1 MGNFDFENYDLIGC
15 VDILPNGNAN
25 IEALGYVNHCN
36 DFHILTSGERMEMF
50 PPKGRVFAHNFIQRY
65 NLLDKRLVCLA
76 VMPNE
81 KEGDNLDA
89 YIWDKSSVVY
99 EFGNRIYS
107 IKVSVSDDGENNFT
121 IFQENDLIETEDDRY
136 VLSGDRI
143 LYIKANSKERLI
155 PYWKTSS
162 INIIETQFG
171 KKYLYSAQLPE
182 RDGVIDITNDDQL
195 INWFITKIL
204 KKHWNEIMAADSYKS
219 VEQHLFTAFN
229 DMKHLT
235 PNVYKSRLE
244 RLKRLNANFALTLNE
259 LSDISEIPWV
269 KNVIERTVDEYKT
282 TLISDASAEYK
293 QQLDKVKEEHNEM
306 LEIEKDRYEDAVKQ
320 QREHYNY
327 IIKAI
332 TDDEEKIST
341 SLDEKKLELEILD
354 ETIVSKNKE
363 IEKIDELLKRANKRK
378 DNLKSDF
385 ALIKDVLEFGS
396 QTETIQT
403 QKTATKTYANL
414 NIQFI
419 NMVDTECIMFEAYG
433 KSLEEMLKLNKLPHQ
448 NATTIAETLAVYKTL
463 IVPDIAY
470 AISIIHATQK
480 CYYAVEYVNV
490 SWKSF
495 EDLWREGLCNMVD
508 HCKQESGVMH
518 YIVLQN
524 INLTYLPNFMQPL
537 IDIQMGI
544 INCFPSGEQW
554 PDNFR
559 ILCTITNEE
568 VIPMSEQCVKY
579 MGCIEKPSKE
589 IYVGRFN
596 TQYEARYG
604 YLTPSKLSEKAL
616 ASPANF
622 YKMYINE

>member
-1 MGNFDFENYDLIGC
+1 MDNFDFESYNLIGY

-25 IEALGYVNHCN
+25 IEALGYVNHHN
-36 DFHILTSGERMEMF
+36 DFHILTSGERIEMF

-65 NLLDKRLVCLA
+65 NMLDKRLVCLA
-76 VMPNE
+76 VIPNE

-107 IKVSVSDDGENNFT
+107 INASINDDGENNFT

-143 LYIKANSKERLI
+143 LYIKANSKDRLI
-155 PYWKTSS
+155 PYWETSN
-162 INIIETQFG
+162 INIIYTQFG
-171 KKYLYSAQLPE
+171 KKYLYSAKLPE
-182 RDGVIDITNDDQL
+182 RDGVVDITNDDQL

-204 KKHWNEIMAADSYKS
+204 KKHWTEIMAADSYKS

-235 PNVYKSRLE
+235 PNVYKSRLD
-244 RLKRLNANFALTLNE
+244 RLKRINANFALTLEE
-259 LSDISEIPWV
+259 LSDIAEIPWV

-282 TLISDASAEYK
+282 TLISDASVEYK
-293 QQLDKVKEEHNEM
+293 RQLDKVKKEHNEM
-306 LEIEKDRYEDAVKQ
+306 LEMEKNRYEDAVKQ

-327 IIKAI
+327 TIKVI
-332 TDDEEKIST
+332 TDDEAKIST
-341 SLDEKKLELEILD
+341 SLDEKKLELEIID

-363 IEKIDELLKRANKRK
+363 IEKIDELVNRANKRK
-378 DNLKSDF
+378 DNLMSDF
-385 ALIKDVLEFGS
+385 AIIKDVLKLGS
-396 QTETIQT
+396 QIETIQT
-403 QKTATKTYANL
+403 QNTETRTYANL
-414 NIQFI
+414 DIQFI
-419 NMVDTECIMFEAYG
+419 NMVDSECMMFEAYG
-433 KSLEEMLKLNKLPHQ
+433 KALEEMLKLNKLPHQ

-463 IVPDIAY
+463 IVPDVAY
-470 AISIIHATQK
+470 AISIIHASQK

-518 YIVLQN
+518 YLVLQN

-544 INCFPSGEQW
+544 INSFPSGEQW

-589 IYVGRFN
+589 IHVGRFN
-596 TQYEARYG
+596 IQYDARYG

>member
-1 MGNFDFENYDLIGC
+1 MDNFDFESYNLIGY

-25 IEALGYVNHCN
+25 IEALGYVNHHN

-50 PPKGRVFAHNFIQRY
+50 SPKGRVFAHNFIQRY
-65 NLLDKRLVCLA
+65 NMLDKRLVCLA
-76 VMPNE
+76 VIPNE

-107 IKVSVSDDGENNFT
+107 INASINDDGENNFR

-143 LYIKANSKERLI
+143 LYIKANSKDRLI
-155 PYWKTSS
+155 PYWETSN
-162 INIIETQFG
+162 INIIYTQFG
-171 KKYLYSAQLPE
+171 KKYLYSAKLPE
-182 RDGVIDITNDDQL
+182 RDGVVDITNDDQL

-204 KKHWNEIMAADSYKS
+204 KKHWTEIMAADSYKS

-235 PNVYKSRLE
+235 PNVYKSRLD
-244 RLKRLNANFALTLNE
+244 RLKRINANFALTLEE
-259 LSDISEIPWV
+259 LSDIAEIPWV

-282 TLISDASAEYK
+282 TLISDASVEYK
-293 QQLDKVKEEHNEM
+293 RQLDKVKEEHNEM
-306 LEIEKDRYEDAVKQ
+306 LEMEKNRYEDAVKQ

-327 IIKAI
+327 TIKAI
-332 TDDEEKIST
+332 TDDEAKIST
-341 SLDEKKLELEILD
+341 SLDEKKLELEIID
-354 ETIVSKNKE
+354 ETIGSKNKE
-363 IEKIDELLKRANKRK
+363 IEKIDELVNRANKRK
-378 DNLKSDF
+378 DNLMSDF
-385 ALIKDVLEFGS
+385 AIIKDVLKLGS
-396 QTETIQT
+396 QIETIQT
-403 QKTATKTYANL
+403 QNTETRTYANL
-414 NIQFI
+414 DIQFI
-419 NMVDTECIMFEAYG
+419 NMVDSECMMFEAYG
-433 KSLEEMLKLNKLPHQ
+433 KALEEMLKLNKLPHQ

-463 IVPDIAY
+463 IVPDVAY
-470 AISIIHATQK
+470 AISIIHASQK

-518 YIVLQN
+518 YLVLQN

-544 INCFPSGEQW
+544 INSFPSGEQW

-589 IYVGRFN
+589 IHVGRFN
-596 TQYEARYG
+596 IQYDARYG

>member
-1 MGNFDFENYDLIGC
+1 MDNFDFESYNLIGY

-25 IEALGYVNHCN
+25 IEALGYVNHHN
-36 DFHILTSGERMEMF
+36 DFHILTSGERIEMF

-65 NLLDKRLVCLA
+65 NMLDKRLVCLA
-76 VMPNE
+76 VIPNE

-107 IKVSVSDDGENNFT
+107 INASINDDGENNFT

-143 LYIKANSKERLI
+143 LYIKANSKDRLI
-155 PYWKTSS
+155 PYWETSN
-162 INIIETQFG
+162 INIIYTQFG
-171 KKYLYSAQLPE
+171 KKYLYSAKLPE
-182 RDGVIDITNDDQL
+182 RDGVVDITNDDQL

-204 KKHWNEIMAADSYKS
+204 KKHWTEIMAADSYKS

-235 PNVYKSRLE
+235 PNVYKSRLD
-244 RLKRLNANFALTLNE
+244 RLKRINANFALTLEE
-259 LSDISEIPWV
+259 LSDIAEIPWV

-282 TLISDASAEYK
+282 TLISDASVEYK
-293 QQLDKVKEEHNEM
+293 RQLDKVKKEHNEM
-306 LEIEKDRYEDAVKQ
+306 LEMEKNRYEDAVKQ

-327 IIKAI
+327 TIKAI
-332 TDDEEKIST
+332 TDDEAKIST
-341 SLDEKKLELEILD
+341 SLDEKKLELEIID

-363 IEKIDELLKRANKRK
+363 IEKIDELVNRANKRK
-378 DNLKSDF
+378 DNLMSDF
-385 ALIKDVLEFGS
+385 AIIKDVLKLGS
-396 QTETIQT
+396 QIETIQT
-403 QKTATKTYANL
+403 QNTETRTYANL
-414 NIQFI
+414 DIQFI
-419 NMVDTECIMFEAYG
+419 NMVDSECMMFEAYG
-433 KSLEEMLKLNKLPHQ
+433 KALEEMLKLNKLPHQ

-463 IVPDIAY
+463 IVPDVAY
-470 AISIIHATQK
+470 AISIIHASQK

-518 YIVLQN
+518 YLVLQN

-544 INCFPSGEQW
+544 INSFPSGEQW

-589 IYVGRFN
+589 IHVGRFN
-596 TQYEARYG
+596 IQYDARYG

>member
-1 MGNFDFENYDLIGC
+1 MGNFDFENYNLIGY

-25 IEALGYVNHCN
+25 IEALGYVNHRN

-65 NLLDKRLVCLA
+65 NILDKCLVCLA
-76 VMPNE
+76 VKPNE

-89 YIWDKSSVVY
+89 YIWDKASAVY

-107 IKVSVSDDGENNFT
+107 INASVNDDGENNFT
-121 IFQENDLIETEDDRY
+121 IFQKNDLIETEDDRY
-136 VLSGDRI
+136 VLSGGRI

-155 PYWKTSS
+155 PYWETSN

-182 RDGVIDITNDDQL
+182 KDGVIDITNDDQL

-204 KKHWNEIMAADSYKS
+204 KKHWTEIISADSYKS

-244 RLKRLNANFALTLNE
+244 RLKKLNANFAMTLDE
-259 LSDISEIPWV
+259 LSNIAEIPWI
-269 KNVIERTVDEYKT
+269 KNVIEKTVDEYKT
-282 TLISDASAEYK
+282 TLISDVSAEYK
-293 QQLDKVKEEHNEM
+293 RQLDKVEEEHNKM
-306 LEIEKDRYEDAVKQ
+306 LEIEKDRYEGAVKKQ
-320 QREHYNY
+320 KEHYNRMLQS
-327 IIKAI
+327 IA
-332 TDDEEKIST
+332 DDEAKISA

-354 ETIVSKNKE
+354 ETIVSKNNE
-363 IEKIDELLKRANKRK
+363 IAKIDELVNRAKKRK
-378 DNLKSDF
+378 DNLMSDF
-385 ALIKDVLEFGS
+385 AIIKDVLELGS
-396 QTETIQT
+396 QVETIHT
-403 QKTATKTYANL
+403 RNTEMKTHSNL
-414 NIQFI
+414 NIHFI
-419 NMVDTECIMFEAYG
+419 NMVDSECMMFEAYG
-433 KSLEEMLKLNKLPHQ
+433 KSLEEMLKFNNLPHQ

-463 IVPDIAY
+463 IVPNVAY

-495 EDLWREGLCNMVD
+495 EDLWREGLCDIVD
-508 HCKQESGVMH
+508 HCKQEPGVMH
-518 YIVLQN
+518 YLVLQN

-544 INCFPSGEQW
+544 INCFPFGEQF

-589 IYVGRFN
+589 IYVSRFN
-596 TQYEARYG
+596 VQYDARYG

>member
-1 MGNFDFENYDLIGC
+1 MDNFDFESYNLIGY

-25 IEALGYVNHCN
+25 IEALGYVNHHN

-65 NLLDKRLVCLA
+65 NMLDKRLVCLA
-76 VMPNE
+76 VIPNE

-107 IKVSVSDDGENNFT
+107 INASINDDGENNFT

-136 VLSGDRI
+136 VLSEDRI
-143 LYIKANSKERLI
+143 LYIKANSKDRLI
-155 PYWKTSS
+155 PYWETSN
-162 INIIETQFG
+162 INIIYTQFG
-171 KKYLYSAQLPE
+171 KKYLYSAKLPE
-182 RDGVIDITNDDQL
+182 RDGVVDITNDDQL

-204 KKHWNEIMAADSYKS
+204 KKHWTEIMAADSYKS

-235 PNVYKSRLE
+235 PNVYKSRLD
-244 RLKRLNANFALTLNE
+244 RLKRINANFALTLEE
-259 LSDISEIPWV
+259 LSDIAEIPWV

-282 TLISDASAEYK
+282 TLISDASVEYK
-293 QQLDKVKEEHNEM
+293 RQLDKVKEEHNEM
-306 LEIEKDRYEDAVKQ
+306 LEMEKNRYEDAVKQ

-327 IIKAI
+327 TIKAI
-332 TDDEEKIST
+332 TDDEAKIST
-341 SLDEKKLELEILD
+341 SLDEKKLELEIID

-363 IEKIDELLKRANKRK
+363 IEKIDELVNRANKRK
-378 DNLKSDF
+378 DNLMSDF
-385 ALIKDVLEFGS
+385 AIIKDVLKLGS
-396 QTETIQT
+396 QIETIQT
-403 QKTATKTYANL
+403 QNTETRTYDNL
-414 NIQFI
+414 DIQFI
-419 NMVDTECIMFEAYG
+419 NMVDSECMMFEAYG
-433 KSLEEMLKLNKLPHQ
+433 KALEEMLKLNKLPHQ

-463 IVPDIAY
+463 IVPDVAY
-470 AISIIHATQK
+470 AISIIHASQK

-518 YIVLQN
+518 YLVLQN

-544 INCFPSGEQW
+544 INSFPSGKQW

-589 IYVGRFN
+589 IHVGRFN
-596 TQYEARYG
+596 IQYDARYG

>member
-1 MGNFDFENYDLIGC
+1 MDNFDFESYNLIGY

-25 IEALGYVNHCN
+25 IEALGYVNHHN
-36 DFHILTSGERMEMF
+36 DFHILTSGERIEMF

-65 NLLDKRLVCLA
+65 NMLDKRLVCLA
-76 VMPNE
+76 VIPNE

-107 IKVSVSDDGENNFT
+107 INASINDDGENNFT

-143 LYIKANSKERLI
+143 LYIKANSKDRLI
-155 PYWKTSS
+155 PYWETSN
-162 INIIETQFG
+162 INIINTQFG
-171 KKYLYSAQLPE
+171 KKYLYSAKLPE
-182 RDGVIDITNDDQL
+182 RDGVVDITNDDQL

-204 KKHWNEIMAADSYKS
+204 KKHWTEIMAADSYKS

-235 PNVYKSRLE
+235 PNVYKSRLD
-244 RLKRLNANFALTLNE
+244 RLKRINANFALTLEE
-259 LSDISEIPWV
+259 LSDIAEIPWV

-282 TLISDASAEYK
+282 TLISDASVEYK
-293 QQLDKVKEEHNEM
+293 RQLDKVKKEHNEM
-306 LEIEKDRYEDAVKQ
+306 LEMEKNRYEDAVKQ
-320 QREHYNY
+320 QKEHYNY
-327 IIKAI
+327 TIKAI
-332 TDDEEKIST
+332 TDDEAKIST
-341 SLDEKKLELEILD
+341 SLDEKKLELEIID

-363 IEKIDELLKRANKRK
+363 IEKIDELVNRANKRK
-378 DNLKSDF
+378 DNLMSDF
-385 ALIKDVLEFGS
+385 AIIKDVLKLGS
-396 QTETIQT
+396 QIETIQT
-403 QKTATKTYANL
+403 QNTETRTYANL
-414 NIQFI
+414 DIQFI
-419 NMVDTECIMFEAYG
+419 NMVDSECMMFEAYG
-433 KSLEEMLKLNKLPHQ
+433 KALEEMLKLNKLPHQ

-463 IVPDIAY
+463 IVPDVAY
-470 AISIIHATQK
+470 AISIIHASQK

-518 YIVLQN
+518 YLVLQN

-544 INCFPSGEQW
+544 INSFPSGEQW

-589 IYVGRFN
+589 IHVGRFN
-596 TQYEARYG
+596 IQYDARYG

>member
-36 DFHILTSGERMEMF
+36 DFHILTSGERMEIF

-65 NLLDKRLVCLA
+65 NMLDKRLVCLA
-76 VMPNE
+76 VIPNE

-107 IKVSVSDDGENNFT
+107 IKASINDDGENNFT

-155 PYWKTSS
+155 PYWETSN

-171 KKYLYSAQLPE
+171 KKYLYSAKLPE

-204 KKHWNEIMAADSYKS
+204 KKHWTEIMAADSYKS
-219 VEQHLFTAFN
+219 VEQYLFTAFN
-229 DMKHLT
+229 DMKNLT

-244 RLKRLNANFALTLNE
+244 RLKMLNANFAMTLDE

-282 TLISDASAEYK
+282 TLISDTSAEYK
-293 QQLDKVKEEHNEM
+293 RQLDKVKEEHNKM
-306 LEIEKDRYEDAVKQ
+306 LEIEKDRYENAVKQ

-327 IIKAI
+327 TIKAI
-332 TDDEEKIST
+332 TDDETKIST
-341 SLDEKKLELEILD
+341 SLDEKKLELEIID

-363 IEKIDELLKRANKRK
+363 IERIDELVNRANKRK
-378 DNLKSDF
+378 DNLMSDF
-385 ALIKDVLEFGS
+385 AIIKDVLKLGS
-396 QTETIQT
+396 QIETIQT
-403 QKTATKTYANL
+403 QNTETKTYANL
-414 NIQFI
+414 DIQFI
-419 NMVDTECIMFEAYG
+419 NMVDSECMMFEAYG

-463 IVPDIAY
+463 IVPDVAY
-470 AISIIHATQK
+470 AISIIHASQK

-518 YIVLQN
+518 YLVLEN

-544 INCFPSGEQW
+544 INSFPSGEQW

-596 TQYEARYG
+596 IQYDARYG

>member
-1 MGNFDFENYDLIGC
+1 MDNFDFESYNLIGY

-25 IEALGYVNHCN
+25 IEALGYVNHHN
-36 DFHILTSGERMEMF
+36 DFHILTSGERIEMF

-65 NLLDKRLVCLA
+65 NMLDKRLVCLA
-76 VMPNE
+76 VIPNE

-107 IKVSVSDDGENNFT
+107 INASINDDGENNFT

-143 LYIKANSKERLI
+143 LYIKANSKDRLI
-155 PYWKTSS
+155 PYWETSN
-162 INIIETQFG
+162 INIIYTQFG
-171 KKYLYSAQLPE
+171 KKYLYSAKLPE
-182 RDGVIDITNDDQL
+182 RDGVVDITNDDQL

-204 KKHWNEIMAADSYKS
+204 KKHWTEIMAADSYKS

-235 PNVYKSRLE
+235 PNVYKSRLD
-244 RLKRLNANFALTLNE
+244 RLKRINTNFALTLEE
-259 LSDISEIPWV
+259 LSDIAEIPWV

-282 TLISDASAEYK
+282 TLISDASVEYK
-293 QQLDKVKEEHNEM
+293 RQLDKVKKEHNEM
-306 LEIEKDRYEDAVKQ
+306 LEMEKNRYEDAVKQ

-327 IIKAI
+327 TIKAI
-332 TDDEEKIST
+332 TDDEAKIST
-341 SLDEKKLELEILD
+341 SLDEKKLELEIID

-363 IEKIDELLKRANKRK
+363 IEKIDELVNRANKRK
-378 DNLKSDF
+378 DNLMSDF
-385 ALIKDVLEFGS
+385 AIIKDVLKLGS
-396 QTETIQT
+396 QIETIQT
-403 QKTATKTYANL
+403 QNTETRTYANL
-414 NIQFI
+414 DIQFI
-419 NMVDTECIMFEAYG
+419 NMVDSECMMFEAYG
-433 KSLEEMLKLNKLPHQ
+433 KALEEMLKLNKLPHQ

-463 IVPDIAY
+463 IVPDVAY
-470 AISIIHATQK
+470 AISIIHASQK

-518 YIVLQN
+518 YLVLQN

-544 INCFPSGEQW
+544 INSFPSGEQW

-589 IYVGRFN
+589 IHVGRFN
-596 TQYEARYG
+596 IQYDARYG